1 MKIRT
6 AGERIEGYVGT
17 VSLRKLSNC
26 IGQKQLG
33 KASSL

>member
-6 AGERIEGYVGT
+6 VRERIEGYVGT
-17 VSLRKLSNC
+17 VSLRKLSKC
-26 IGQKQLG
+26 MGQKQPG